1 MGTKDIIKVIEANPV
16 FIATSSKEGKV
27 KMILVEGIKVKEGQL
42 VFAETSNYFKKTKE
56 NLIENESFSLIVLNS
71 ERKGYRIEGFADYLT
86 EGEELNFV
94 RSLEQNLDK
103 EINGVFVFTPMDTEE
118 I

>member
-27 KMILVEGIKVKEGQL
+27 KIILVEGIKVKDGQL
-42 VFAETSNYFKKTKE
+42 MIADTSNSFKKIKE
-56 NLIENESFSLIVLNS
+56 NVIENESFSLIVLNS
-71 ERKGYRIEGFADYLT
+71 EKKGYKIEGFADYLI
-86 EGEELNFV
+86 EGDELEFV
-94 RSLEQNLDK
+94 KSLEQNIDK
-103 EINGVFVFTPMDTEE
+103 EINGVFVFTPMATEE